1 MSKKTI
7 LLTGSAGFIFSN
19 FIRKSIYLKLP
30 YRFVSVDKINSQKN
44 MINLYVNQSHKF
56 YLADIADTH
65 IIDTIFSH
73 EKPDV
78 VINGAAESSVDKSL
92 TDPLCFALSNVVG
105 TQNLLNAA
113 IKHDVKRFIQIS
125 TDEVYGQL
133 TVDEKPWKEEAP
145 LNPRNP
151 YSASKA
157 SAELM
162 VQAAGKSHG
171 LPYIIT
177 RSSNNYGPRQMPDKL
192 IPRVIQCIMRGE
204 KIPVYGE
211 GSQLRDWTHV
221 FDNCAAISYLIDNGK
236 DNEIY
241 NISAH
246 QEFTN
251 LEIVNKICDIMGTGH
266 NLISFI
272 PDPRKSHDF
281 RYAIDTSKIESLGFK
296 ASMKFKD
303 HIKEVVEWYKMNSYF
318 LLQ

>member
-1 MSKKTI
+1 MNKKTI
-7 LLTGSAGFIFSN
+7 CLTGSAGFIFSN
-19 FIRKSIYLKLP
+19 FIRKAIHLKLP
-30 YRFVSVDKINSQKN
+30 YRFVSIDKINDHKN
-44 MINLYVNQSHKF
+44 LTNLYVNNNHKF
-56 YLADIADTH
+56 YLADISDVH
-65 IIDTIFSH
+65 MVDTIFKH

-92 TDPLCFALSNVVG
+92 IDPLCFTTSNIVG
-105 TQNLLNAA
+105 TQNLINASL
-113 IKHDVKRFIQIS
+113 KYNVKRFMQVS

-133 TVDEKPWKEEAP
+133 TEQEQPWDESCP

-157 SAELM
+157 AAELM
-162 VQAAGKSHG
+162 VQAASKSHG
-171 LPYIIT
+171 LKYVIT

-192 IPRVIQCIMRGE
+192 IPKVIQCILKGE
-204 KIPVYGE
+204 KIPLYGT

-221 FDNCAAISYLIDNGK
+221 YDNCSAIAFLIENAI

-251 LEIVNKICDIMGTGH
+251 LEVVNKICDVLQNGH
-266 NLISFI
+266 NLISFVE
-272 PDPRKSHDF
+272 DPRKSHDY
-281 RYAIDTSKIESLGFK
+281 RYAINTSKLESLGFK

-303 HIKEVVEWYKMNSYF
+303 NIEEVVEWYKLNSYF
-318 LLQ
+318 LK